1 MKIYHSNPNPDIP
14 LITDTKSY
22 EAVYQ
27 EYERLQNLGHIAQ
40 QRNEPS
46 AEELNREAY
55 KYRFL
60 IRKHSLPHVL
70 VAKCP
75 FTQIDIWY
83 KTGLFSLRD
92 AFWYSQYNSGR
103 IVAPESES
111 PHLFCI
117 DGALSLNGHQPT
129 ETQNVQFVRKQITMA
144 AEVPFIKPRVLS
156 IPTMLA
162 VIHSFPIA
170 EKYTAYTT
178 TYFAKELP
186 KQDDFCVP
194 WAKEMYVDFWDK
206 SREVTYTGKRED
218 AQEYDLIPW
227 LAQKKIM
234 WLDPET
240 EARLLN
246 IDDAPFPYQ
255 NVPGRKHPYIIE
267 NGQVIDL
274 PNPIQG
280 EPEIHLER

>member
-1 MKIYHSNPNPDIP
+1 MKIHHPDPNHTLP
-14 LITDTKSY
+14 LITNVQTY
-22 EAVYQ
+22 ESAYHQ
-27 EYERLQNLGHIAQ
+27 YALMDKR
-40 QRNEPS
+40 
-46 AEELNREAY
+46 AEEARRNKKSNALQLNRDATRY
-55 KYRFL
+55 NFL
-60 IRKHSLPHVL
+60 LRRYNLPYVL
-70 VAKCP
+70 VAICP
-75 FTQIDIWY
+75 FTKKSIWY

-92 AFWYSQYNSGR
+92 AFWYSQHSNGR
-103 IVAPESES
+103 VVAPESES
-111 PHLFCI
+111 PHLFCV

-129 ETQNVQFVRKQITMA
+129 ETKNIRFVHKQITMA

-218 AQEYDLIPW
+218 AQEYDLAPW

-234 WLDPET
+234 WLDPNT
-240 EARLLN
+240 EDRLLT
-246 IDDAPFPYQ
+246 IDDAPFPYH

-280 EPEIHLER
+280 EAKFDLER